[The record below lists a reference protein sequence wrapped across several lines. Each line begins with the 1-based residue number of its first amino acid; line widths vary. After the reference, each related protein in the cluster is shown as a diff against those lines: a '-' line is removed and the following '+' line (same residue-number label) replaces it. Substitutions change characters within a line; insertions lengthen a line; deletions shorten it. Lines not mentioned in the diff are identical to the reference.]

1 MAMWRREEPR
11 DADAVWRVN
20 ELAFGEPTEAN
31 LVRDLTA
38 AGAST
43 LSLVAEKDGYV
54 VGHILFSPVTI
65 ETPAGQVTA
74 IGLAP
79 MAVLP
84 DQQGKGIGTRLVQ
97 EGLAQLRRLGYDAV
111 VLVGHPDY
119 YPRFGFKRA
128 SRFGGIQTSSLTRA
142 ECGYSPGRSRARMV
156 ADEGAEAAATHDSRR
171 HRGGRRRGADG
182 RRETSALS

>member
-1 MAMWRREEPR
+1 MTSQGAVAIRREEPR
-11 DADAVWRVN
+11 DADAVRRVN

-31 LVRDLTA
+31 LVRELTA
-38 AGAST
+38 ASAST

-84 DQQGKGIGTRLVQ
+84 DQQRKGIGTRLVQ
-97 EGLAQLRRLGYDAV
+97 EGLAELKRLGHDV
-111 VLVGHPDY
+111 VVVVGHPDY

-128 SRFGGIQTSSLTRA
+128 SQFGLRTEIDCT
-142 ECGYSPGRSRARMV
+142 
-156 ADEGAEAAATHDSRR
+156 DESFMTIELRTGALAG
-171 HRGGRRRGADG
+171 RGGMVRYRPEFGA
-182 RRETSALS
+182 L

>member
-1 MAMWRREEPR
+1 MTSQGAVAIRREEPR
-11 DADAVWRVN
+11 DADAVRRVN

-31 LVRDLTA
+31 LVRALTA
-38 AGAST
+38 AGAPT
-43 LSLVAEKDGYV
+43 LSLVAEKDRYV

-84 DQQGKGIGTRLVQ
+84 DQQRKGIGARLVQ
-97 EGLAQLRRLGYDAV
+97 EGLAELRRLGHDAV
-111 VLVGHPDY
+111 VVVGHPEY

-128 SRFGGIQTSSLTRA
+128 SQFGLRTEIDCPDEAFMAIELRPGVLAGRA
-142 ECGYSPGRSRARMV
+142 GMV
-156 ADEGAEAAATHDSRR
+156 RYRPEFHTA
-171 HRGGRRRGADG
+171 
-182 RRETSALS
+182 

>member
-31 LVRDLTA
+31 LVRELAA

-65 ETPAGQVTA
+65 ETQAGQMIA

-84 DQQGKGIGTRLVQ
+84 DQQRKGVGTRLVQ
-97 EGLAQLRRLGYDAV
+97 EGLAELRRLGHGVVGAVGPANYDPGTV
-111 VLVGHPDY
+111 
-119 YPRFGFKRA
+119 FTRA
-128 SRFGGIQTSSLTRA
+128 SQCGFLKEIESPARA
-142 ECGYSPGRSRARMV
+142 FF
-156 ADEGAEAAATHDSRR
+156 
-171 HRGGRRRGADG
+171 
-182 RRETSALS
+182 AL

>member
-1 MAMWRREEPR
+1 MIRREEPR
-11 DADAVWRVN
+11 DADAVRRVN
-20 ELAFGEPTEAN
+20 ELAFGERTEAN
-31 LVRDLTA
+31 LVRELTA
-38 AGAST
+38 ASAST

-84 DQQGKGIGTRLVQ
+84 DQQRKGIGTRLVQ
-97 EGLAQLRRLGYDAV
+97 EGLAELRRLGHEV
-111 VLVGHPDY
+111 VVVVGHPDY

-128 SRFGGIQTSSLTRA
+128 SQFGLRTEIDCPDEAFMAIELRPGALAGRGGMVRYRPDFVASS
-142 ECGYSPGRSRARMV
+142 ESGRS
-156 ADEGAEAAATHDSRR
+156 SRP
-171 HRGGRRRGADG
+171 
-182 RRETSALS
+182 

>member
-31 LVRDLTA
+31 LVRELAA

-65 ETPAGQVTA
+65 ETQAGQMIA

-84 DQQGKGIGTRLVQ
+84 DQQRKGVGTRLVQ
-97 EGLAQLRRLGYDAV
+97 EGLAELRRLGHGV
-111 VLVGHPDY
+111 VVVVGHADY

-128 SRFGGIQTSSLTRA
+128 SQFGLRTEIDCPDESFMAIELR
-142 ECGYSPGRSRARMV
+142 PGAL
-156 ADEGAEAAATHDSRR
+156 AG
-171 HRGGRRRGADG
+171 RGGMVRYRPEFGA
-182 RRETSALS
+182 L